1 MNRIAIYLRLSEED
15 YKKTDESISIVNQRD
30 YIRSYIENENSLK
43 NSEIEEYIDDGYSAT
58 NTNRPSFLR
67 LVDDIKGGRVGTIIV
82 KDMSRFSRDYI
93 LLGDYLSNIF
103 PFLKIRFIAI
113 NDNYD
118 SINENGNGIDTDTQF
133 KTLYYDLFSKE
144 LSEKVRGAV
153 QQIKSQGKNTNWE
166 APFGY
171 IKDPED
177 KYHIIIDKKTAFIV
191 KEAFD
196 LLLKGYSCIQ
206 VANIFNEKGYIT
218 RSERKEEL
226 KLSDYTGNLVTG
238 SKVKKRVWTNP
249 SISQLTSNE
258 LYTGDYV
265 YNKYR
270 ETKIGGRKR
279 ILLPEEEWKII
290 LNTHE
295 AIISREVFDKVKKI
309 KEKRSFGGY
318 TGNKNRSI
326 FSDKI
331 FCKECG
337 RHMSFRSDS
346 RQKKNSDKIY
356 KYRSYYCNLCKAE
369 KTPNNIREKDI
380 IELIKPK
387 LKDFKIQKTLKEER
401 VIEHKNIKEDILKE
415 ISILN
420 SNLQI
425 IYENYKKKNISKD
438 EYLKEKTFIQDK
450 KILLESKLEELKSE
464 KIDSRKETDIA
475 VLDEEGLLK
484 AYVDGSIDKIIVSRS
499 GEIEIMEKY

>member
-15 YKKTDESISIVNQRD
+15 YKKTDESVSIVNQRD

-43 NSEIEEYIDDGYSAT
+43 DSEIEEYIDDGYSAT

-67 LVDDIKGGRVGTIIV
+67 LVDDIKNGRVGTIIV

-93 LLGDYLSNIF
+93 LLGDYLTNIL

-118 SINENGNGIDTDTQF
+118 SLKEQGNGIDTDAQF

-144 LSEKVRGAV
+144 LSEKVRSSV
-153 QQIKSQGKNTNWE
+153 KQIKSQGKNTNWA

-171 IKDPED
+171 IKDHED

-206 VANIFNEKGYIT
+206 IANIFNEKAYIT

-238 SKVKKRVWTNP
+238 SKVKKRVWTNA
-249 SISQLTSNE
+249 SISQITSNE

-290 LNTHE
+290 PNTHE
-295 AIISREVFDKVKKI
+295 AIVSREVFDKVKKI
-309 KEKRSFGGY
+309 KEKRSFGEY

-369 KTPNNIREKDI
+369 KTPNNIKEKDI

-387 LKDFKIQKTLKEER
+387 LKEFKIQNTLK
-401 VIEHKNIKEDILKE
+401 KDNIDYEKEKENILKE

-425 IYENYKKKNISKD
+425 IYENYKKKIISKE
-438 EYLKEKTFIQDK
+438 EYIKEKNLIRDK
-450 KILLESKLEELKSE
+450 KLLLESKLEELKSE

-475 VLDEEGLLK
+475 VLDEEGLMK
-484 AYVDGSIDKIIVSRS
+484 AYVRSLIDKIIVSRS
-499 GEIEIMEKY
+499 GEIEIVEK

>member
-43 NSEIEEYIDDGYSAT
+43 DNEIEEYIDDGYSAT

-67 LVDDIKGGRVGTIIV
+67 LIDDIKNGRVGTIIV

-93 LLGDYLSNIF
+93 LLGDYLSNIL

-153 QQIKSQGKNTNWE
+153 KQIKSQGKNTNWA

-191 KEAFD
+191 KEAFY

-226 KLSDYTGNLVTG
+226 KLSDYTRNLVTG

-258 LYTGDYV
+258 LYTVDYV

-369 KTPNNIREKDI
+369 KTPNNIKEKDI
-380 IELIKPK
+380 IEIIKPK

-401 VIEHKNIKEDILKE
+401 VIEHKNVKEDILKE

-464 KIDSRKETDIA
+464 KIDSRKETDID

-484 AYVDGSIDKIIVSRS
+484 AYVRSLIDKIIVSRS
-499 GEIEIMEKY
+499 GEIEIVEK

>member
-15 YKKTDESISIVNQRD
+15 YKKTDESVSIVNQRD

-43 NSEIEEYIDDGYSAT
+43 DSEIEEYIDDGYSAT

-67 LVDDIKGGRVGTIIV
+67 LVDDIKNGRVGTIIV

-93 LLGDYLSNIF
+93 LLGDYLSNIL

-118 SINENGNGIDTDTQF
+118 SLKEQGNGIDTDAQF

-153 QQIKSQGKNTNWE
+153 KQIKSQGKNTNWA

-206 VANIFNEKGYIT
+206 IANIFNEKGYIT

-238 SKVKKRVWTNP
+238 SKVKKRVWTNA
-249 SISQLTSNE
+249 SISQITSNE

-265 YNKYR
+265 YNKYK

-290 LNTHE
+290 PNTHE
-295 AIISREVFDKVKKI
+295 AIISREAFDEVKSI
-309 KEKRSFGGY
+309 KEKRKFYVY
-318 TGNKNRSI
+318 TGKKNSSI
-326 FSDKI
+326 FSGKI

-337 RHMSFRSDS
+337 RPMSFRCDNI
-346 RQKKNSDKIY
+346 QKKSSDKEY
-356 KYRSYYCNLCKAE
+356 KYKSYYCYFCKAE
-369 KTPNNIREKDI
+369 KTPNNVKENVI

-387 LKDFKIQKTLKEER
+387 LNEFKVQNTVREGRTINYE
-401 VIEHKNIKEDILKE
+401 NIREDIQKE
-415 ISILN
+415 ISVLN
-420 SNLQI
+420 CNLQI
-425 IYENYKKKNISKD
+425 IYEDYKKHSISKE
-438 EYLKEKTFIQDK
+438 EYLKEKTLIQDK
-450 KILLESKLEELKSE
+450 KILLENRIDEFKSDIVNSE
-464 KIDSRKETDIA
+464 QETDST
-475 VLDEEGLLK
+475 VLDEESLLK
-484 AYVDGSIDKIIVSRS
+484 AYVNNSIDKIIVSRA
-499 GEIEIMEKY
+499 GEIEIAKI

>member
-43 NSEIEEYIDDGYSAT
+43 DSEIEEYIDDGYSAT

-93 LLGDYLSNIF
+93 LLGDYLSNIL

-118 SINENGNGIDTDTQF
+118 SLKEQGNGIDTDAQF

-153 QQIKSQGKNTNWE
+153 KQIKSQGKNTNWA

-238 SKVKKRVWTNP
+238 SKVKKRVWTNA
-249 SISQLTSNE
+249 SISQITSNE

-265 YNKYR
+265 YNKYT
-270 ETKIGGRKR
+270 ETRMGKRKR
-279 ILLPEEEWKII
+279 TLLPEEEWKII
-290 LNTHE
+290 SNTHE
-295 AIISREVFDKVKKI
+295 AIISREMFDKVKKI
-309 KEKRSFGGY
+309 KEKRSFGVY

-337 RHMSFRSDS
+337 RHMSFRCDS

-356 KYRSYYCNLCKAE
+356 KYRSYYCYFCKAE

-387 LKDFKIQKTLKEER
+387 LKEFKIQNTLK
-401 VIEHKNIKEDILKE
+401 KDNIDYEKEKENILKE

-425 IYENYKKKNISKD
+425 IYESYKKKIISKE
-438 EYLKEKTFIQDK
+438 EYLKEKNLIRDK
-450 KILLESKLEELKSE
+450 KILLESKLEELKLK
-464 KIDSRKETDIA
+464 KIDSKKETDID

-484 AYVDGSIDKIIVSRS
+484 VYVRSLIDKIIVSRS
-499 GEIEIMEKY
+499 GEIEIVEI

>member
-43 NSEIEEYIDDGYSAT
+43 DNEIEEYIDDGYSAT

-67 LVDDIKGGRVGTIIV
+67 LIDDIKNGRVGTIIV

-93 LLGDYLSNIF
+93 LLGDYLSNIL

-153 QQIKSQGKNTNWE
+153 KQIKSQGKNTNWA

-191 KEAFD
+191 KEAFY

-226 KLSDYTGNLVTG
+226 KLSDYTRNLVTG

-309 KEKRSFGGY
+309 KAKKSFSVY
-318 TGNKNRSI
+318 TGKKNRSI

-337 RHMSFRSDS
+337 RHMSFRCDS
-346 RQKKNSDKIY
+346 RQKKKSDKIY
-356 KYRSYYCNLCKAE
+356 KYKSYFCYFCKAE
-369 KTPNNIREKDI
+369 KTPNNIKEKDI

-401 VIEHKNIKEDILKE
+401 VIEHKNVKEDILKE

-464 KIDSRKETDIA
+464 KIDSRKETDID

-484 AYVDGSIDKIIVSRS
+484 AYVRSLIYKIIVSRS
-499 GEIEIMEKY
+499 GEIEIVEK

>member
-15 YKKTDESISIVNQRD
+15 YKKTDESVSIVNQRD

-43 NSEIEEYIDDGYSAT
+43 DNEIEEYIDDGYSAT

-67 LVDDIKGGRVGTIIV
+67 LVDDIKNGRVGTIIV

-93 LLGDYLSNIF
+93 LLGDYLSNIL

-118 SINENGNGIDTDTQF
+118 SLKEQGNGIDMDAQF

-153 QQIKSQGKNTNWE
+153 KQIKSQGKNTNWA

-177 KYHIIIDKKTAFIV
+177 KYRIVIDKKTAFIV

-218 RSERKEEL
+218 RSERKQEL
-226 KLSDYTGNLVTG
+226 KISDYSRNIITG
-238 SKVKKRVWTNP
+238 SKVSKRVWT
-249 SISQLTSNE
+249 SVCISQITRNE
-258 LYTGDYV
+258 LYTGNYV

-270 ETKIGGRKR
+270 ETRIGGRKS
-279 ILLPEEEWKII
+279 ILLPKEEWKVIP
-290 LNTHE
+290 NTHE

-318 TGNKNRSI
+318 KGNKNSSI

-331 FCKECG
+331 FCEECG

-346 RQKKNSDKIY
+346 RQKKNSDKVY
-356 KYRSYYCNLCKAE
+356 KYRSYFCYFCKAE
-369 KTPNNIREKDI
+369 KTPNNIKEKDI
-380 IELIKPK
+380 VEVIKPK
-387 LKDFKIQKTLKEER
+387 LKDFKIQNVWKEEI
-401 VIEHKNIKEDILKE
+401 VVNDDNIKEDILKE

-425 IYENYKKKNISKD
+425 IYENYKKKNISKE
-438 EYLKEKTFIQDK
+438 EYLKEKALIQDK
-450 KILLESKLEELKSE
+450 KMLLESKLEELKSE
-464 KIDSRKETDIA
+464 KIDSKKEMDIS
-475 VLDEEGLLK
+475 VLDEDGLLK
-484 AYVDGSIDKIIVSRS
+484 VYVDGSIDKIIVSRS
-499 GEIEIMEKY
+499 GEIEIVEI

>member
-43 NSEIEEYIDDGYSAT
+43 DSEIEEYIDDGYSAT

-67 LVDDIKGGRVGTIIV
+67 LVDDIKNGRVGTIIV

-93 LLGDYLSNIF
+93 LLGDYLSNIL

-118 SINENGNGIDTDTQF
+118 SLKEQGNGIDTDAQF

-144 LSEKVRGAV
+144 LSEKVRSSLK
-153 QQIKSQGKNTNWE
+153 QIKSQGKNTNWS

-171 IKDPED
+171 IKDPKD

-191 KEAFD
+191 KEAFY

-218 RSERKEEL
+218 RSERKQEL
-226 KLSDYTGNLVTG
+226 KISDYSRNIITG
-238 SKVKKRVWTNP
+238 SKVSKRAWT
-249 SISQLTSNE
+249 SVCISQITRNE

-265 YNKYR
+265 YNKYK
-270 ETKIGGRKR
+270 ETRIGGRKK
-279 ILLPEEEWKII
+279 ILLPEKEWKII
-290 LNTHE
+290 PNTHE
-295 AIISREVFDKVKKI
+295 AIISREVFDNVKKI

-318 TGNKNRSI
+318 TGSKNRSI

-337 RHMSFRSDS
+337 RHMSFRCDS
-346 RQKKNSDKIY
+346 RQKKKSDKIY
-356 KYRSYYCNLCKAE
+356 KYKSYFCYFCKAE
-369 KTPNNIREKDI
+369 KTPNNIKEKDI
-380 IELIKPK
+380 VEVIKPK
-387 LKDFKIQKTLKEER
+387 LKDFKIQNVWKEEI
-401 VIEHKNIKEDILKE
+401 VVNDDNIKEDILKE

-425 IYENYKKKNISKD
+425 IYENYKKKNISKE
-438 EYLKEKTFIQDK
+438 EYLKEKALIQDK
-450 KILLESKLEELKSE
+450 KMLLESKLEELKSE
-464 KIDSRKETDIA
+464 KIDSKKEMDIA
-475 VLDEEGLLK
+475 VLDEDGLLK
-484 AYVDGSIDKIIVSRS
+484 VYVDGSIDKIIVSRS
-499 GEIEIMEKY
+499 GEIEIVEI

>member
-144 LSEKVRGAV
+144 LSEKVRSSV
-153 QQIKSQGKNTNWE
+153 KQIKSQGKNTNWA

-226 KLSDYTGNLVTG
+226 KLSDYTRNLVTG

-270 ETKIGGRKR
+270 ETKIGGRKK

-369 KTPNNIREKDI
+369 KTPNNIKEKDI

-401 VIEHKNIKEDILKE
+401 VIEHKNVKEDILKE

-464 KIDSRKETDIA
+464 KIDSRKETDID

-484 AYVDGSIDKIIVSRS
+484 AYVRSLIDKIIVSRS
-499 GEIEIMEKY
+499 GEIEIVEK

>member
-1 MNRIAIYLRLSEED
+1 MNRVAIYLRLSEED
-15 YKKTDESISIVNQRD
+15 YKKADESISIVNQRD
-30 YIRSYIENENSLK
+30 YIRSYIEDENSLK
-43 NSEIEEYIDDGYSAT
+43 DSEIEEYIDDGYSAT

-67 LVDDIKGGRVGTIIV
+67 LIDDIKNGKVGTIIV

-93 LLGDYLSNIF
+93 LLGDYLSNIL
-103 PFLKIRFIAI
+103 PFFKIRFIAI

-118 SINENGNGIDTDTQF
+118 SLKEQGNGIDTDAQF

-144 LSEKVRGAV
+144 LSEKVRSSV
-153 QQIKSQGKNTNWE
+153 KQIKSQGKNTNWA

-177 KYHIIIDKKTAFIV
+177 KYHIIIDKRTVFIV
-191 KEAFD
+191 KESFD

-206 VANIFNEKGYIT
+206 IANIFNEKGYIT

-238 SKVKKRVWTNP
+238 SKVKKRVWTNA
-249 SISQLTSNE
+249 SISQITSNE

-265 YNKYR
+265 YNKYK

-279 ILLPEEEWKII
+279 ILLPEEEWKVIP
-290 LNTHE
+290 NTHE

-337 RHMSFRSDS
+337 RHMSFRCDS

-356 KYRSYYCNLCKAE
+356 KYKSYYCNLCKAE
-369 KTPNNIREKDI
+369 KTPNNIKEKDI
-380 IELIKPK
+380 IKLIKPK
-387 LKDFKIQKTLKEER
+387 LKDFKIENTLKKDK
-401 VIEHKNIKEDILKE
+401 VIDYEKEKENILKE

-425 IYENYKKKNISKD
+425 SYESYKKKIISK
-438 EYLKEKTFIQDK
+438 EAYLKKKSFIQDK
-450 KILLESKLEELKSE
+450 KILLESKLEELKPK
-464 KIDSRKETDIA
+464 KIDSKKETDIA

-484 AYVDGSIDKIIVSRS
+484 AYVRSLIDKIIVSRS
-499 GEIEIMEKY
+499 GEIEIVEK

>member
-43 NSEIEEYIDDGYSAT
+43 DSEIEEYIDDGYSAT

-67 LVDDIKGGRVGTIIV
+67 LVDDIKNGRVGTIIV

-93 LLGDYLSNIF
+93 LLGDYLSNIL

-118 SINENGNGIDTDTQF
+118 SLKEQGNGIDTDAQF

-144 LSEKVRGAV
+144 LSEKVRSSLK
-153 QQIKSQGKNTNWE
+153 QIKSQGKNTNWS

-171 IKDPED
+171 IKDPKD

-191 KEAFD
+191 KEAFY

-226 KLSDYTGNLVTG
+226 KLSDYAKNLVTG
-238 SKVKKRVWTNP
+238 SEINKRVWTNVC
-249 SISQLTSNE
+249 ISQITNNE

-265 YNKYR
+265 YNKYK

-290 LNTHE
+290 PNTHE
-295 AIISREVFDKVKKI
+295 AIISREAFDEVKSI
-309 KEKRSFGGY
+309 KEKRKFYVY
-318 TGNKNRSI
+318 TGKKNSSI
-326 FSDKI
+326 FSGKI

-337 RHMSFRSDS
+337 RPMSFRCDNI
-346 RQKKNSDKIY
+346 QKKSSDKEY
-356 KYRSYYCNLCKAE
+356 KYKSYYCYFCKAE
-369 KTPNNIREKDI
+369 KTPNNVKENVI

-387 LKDFKIQKTLKEER
+387 LNEFKVQNTVREGRTINYE
-401 VIEHKNIKEDILKE
+401 NIREDIQKE
-415 ISILN
+415 ISVLN
-420 SNLQI
+420 CNLQI
-425 IYENYKKKNISKD
+425 IYEDYKKHSISKE
-438 EYLKEKTFIQDK
+438 EYLKEKTLIQDK
-450 KILLESKLEELKSE
+450 KILLENRIDEFKSDIVNSE
-464 KIDSRKETDIA
+464 QETDST
-475 VLDEEGLLK
+475 VLDEESLLK
-484 AYVDGSIDKIIVSRS
+484 AYVNNSIDKIIVSRA
-499 GEIEIMEKY
+499 GEIEIAKI

>member
-309 KEKRSFGGY
+309 KEKRSFGVY
-318 TGNKNRSI
+318 TGKKNRSI

-356 KYRSYYCNLCKAE
+356 KYKSYYCNLCKAE
-369 KTPNNIREKDI
+369 KTPNNIKEKDI

-387 LKDFKIQKTLKEER
+387 LKEFKIQNTLK
-401 VIEHKNIKEDILKE
+401 KDNIDYEKEKEDILKE

-420 SNLQI
+420 SNLQN
-425 IYENYKKKNISKD
+425 IYENYKKKIISKE
-438 EYLKEKTFIQDK
+438 EYLKGKNLIQDK
-450 KILLESKLEELKSE
+450 KILLERKLEELKSE

>member
-15 YKKTDESISIVNQRD
+15 YKKTDESVSIVNQRD

-43 NSEIEEYIDDGYSAT
+43 DNEIEEYIDDGYSAT

-67 LVDDIKGGRVGTIIV
+67 LVDDIKNGRVGTIIV

-93 LLGDYLSNIF
+93 LLGDYLSNIL

-118 SINENGNGIDTDTQF
+118 SLKEQGNGIDTDAQF

-153 QQIKSQGKNTNWE
+153 KQIKSQGKNTNWA

-177 KYHIIIDKKTAFIV
+177 KYRIVIDKKTAFIV

-218 RSERKEEL
+218 RSERKQEL
-226 KLSDYTGNLVTG
+226 KISDYSRNIITG
-238 SKVKKRVWTNP
+238 SKVSKRVWT
-249 SISQLTSNE
+249 SVCISQITRNE
-258 LYTGDYV
+258 LYTGNYV

-270 ETKIGGRKR
+270 ETRIGGRKS
-279 ILLPEEEWKII
+279 ILLPKEEWKVIP
-290 LNTHE
+290 NTHE

-318 TGNKNRSI
+318 KGNKNSSI

-331 FCKECG
+331 FCEECG

-346 RQKKNSDKIY
+346 RQKKNSDKVY
-356 KYRSYYCNLCKAE
+356 KYRSYFCYFCKAE
-369 KTPNNIREKDI
+369 KTPNNIKEKDI
-380 IELIKPK
+380 VEVIKPK
-387 LKDFKIQKTLKEER
+387 LKDFKIQNVWKEEI
-401 VIEHKNIKEDILKE
+401 VVNDDNIKEDILKE

-425 IYENYKKKNISKD
+425 IYENYKKKNISKE
-438 EYLKEKTFIQDK
+438 EYLKEKALIQDK
-450 KILLESKLEELKSE
+450 KMLLESKLEELKSE
-464 KIDSRKETDIA
+464 KIDSKKEMDIA
-475 VLDEEGLLK
+475 VLDEDGLLK
-484 AYVDGSIDKIIVSRS
+484 VYVDGSIDKIIVSRS
-499 GEIEIMEKY
+499 GEIEIVEI

>member
-15 YKKTDESISIVNQRD
+15 YKKTDESVSIVNQRD
-30 YIRSYIENENSLK
+30 YIRSYIENEDSLK

-67 LVDDIKGGRVGTIIV
+67 LVDDIKGGKVGTIIV

-118 SINENGNGIDTDTQF
+118 SLKEQGNGLDTDTQF

-144 LSEKVRGAV
+144 LSEKVRSSV
-153 QQIKSQGKNTNWE
+153 KQIKSQGKNTNWA

-171 IKDPED
+171 VKDPKD
-177 KYHIIIDKKTAFIV
+177 KYHIIIDDKTAFIV

-196 LLLKGYSCIQ
+196 LLLKGYSCTQ
-206 VANIFNEKGYIT
+206 VANIFNKKGYIT

-226 KLSDYTGNLVTG
+226 KLSDYSRNFITG
-238 SKVKKRVWTNP
+238 SKVKKRAWT
-249 SISQLTSNE
+249 SICISQITRNE

-265 YNKYR
+265 YNKYK
-270 ETKIGGRKR
+270 ETRIGGRKR
-279 ILLPEEEWKII
+279 TLLPEEEWKVIP
-290 LNTHE
+290 NTHE

-309 KEKRSFGGY
+309 KEKRCFGEYKGK
-318 TGNKNRSI
+318 TNHSI

-346 RQKKNSDKIY
+346 RQKKNSDKEY
-356 KYRSYYCNLCKAE
+356 KYKGYFCYFCKAE

-387 LKDFKIQKTLKEER
+387 LKDFKIQNTLKEER
-401 VIEHKNIKEDILKE
+401 VIEYKNVEEEILKE
-415 ISILN
+415 IAILN
-420 SNLQI
+420 ANLQT
-425 IYENYKKKNISKD
+425 IYENYKKKNISKE

-450 KILLESKLEELKSE
+450 KVLLENKLEEVKSEAIDSKKEFDSNSLDENNLLKS
-464 KIDSRKETDIA
+464 
-475 VLDEEGLLK
+475 
-484 AYVDGSIDKIIVSRS
+484 YVDSSIDKIIVSRT
-499 GEIEIMEKY
+499 GEIEIIEV

>member
-43 NSEIEEYIDDGYSAT
+43 DNEIEEYIDDGYSAT

-67 LVDDIKGGRVGTIIV
+67 LIDDIKNGRVGTIIV

-133 KTLYYDLFSKE
+133 KTLCYDLFSKE

-153 QQIKSQGKNTNWE
+153 KQIKSQGKNTNWA

-191 KEAFD
+191 KEAFY

-226 KLSDYTGNLVTG
+226 KLSDYTRNLVTG

-369 KTPNNIREKDI
+369 KTPNNIKEKDI

-401 VIEHKNIKEDILKE
+401 VIEHKNVKEDILKE

-464 KIDSRKETDIA
+464 KIDSRKETDID

-484 AYVDGSIDKIIVSRS
+484 AYVRSLIDKIIVSRS
-499 GEIEIMEKY
+499 GEIEIVEK

>member
-15 YKKTDESISIVNQRD
+15 YKKTDESVSIVNQRG
-30 YIRSYIENENSLK
+30 YIRSYIENEDSLK

-67 LVDDIKGGRVGTIIV
+67 LIEDIKGGKVETIIV

-118 SINENGNGIDTDTQF
+118 SLKEQGNGLDTDTQF

-144 LSEKVRGAV
+144 LSEKVRSSV
-153 QQIKSQGKNTNWE
+153 KQIKSQGKNINWA

-171 IKDPED
+171 IKDPKD
-177 KYHIIIDKKTAFIV
+177 KYHIIIDEKTAFIV

-196 LLLKGYSCIQ
+196 LLLKGYSCTQ
-206 VANIFNEKGYIT
+206 VANIFNKKGYIT

-226 KLSDYTGNLVTG
+226 NLSDYSRNFITG
-238 SKVKKRVWTNP
+238 SKVKKRAWT
-249 SISQLTSNE
+249 SICISQITRNE

-265 YNKYR
+265 YNKYK
-270 ETKIGGRKR
+270 ETRIGGRKR
-279 ILLPEEEWKII
+279 ILLPEEEWRII
-290 LNTHE
+290 PNTHE
-295 AIISREVFDKVKKI
+295 AIISREVFDKVKRI
-309 KEKRSFGGY
+309 KEKRNFGEY

-346 RQKKNSDKIY
+346 RQKKNSDKDY
-356 KYRSYYCNLCKAE
+356 KYKSYFCYFCKAE
-369 KTPNNIREKDI
+369 KTPNNIKERDI

-387 LKDFKIQKTLKEER
+387 LKNFKIQNTLKEER
-401 VIEHKNIKEDILKE
+401 VIEYKNVEEEILKE
-415 ISILN
+415 IAILKA
-420 SNLQI
+420 NLQT
-425 IYENYKKKNISKD
+425 IYENYKKKNISKE
-438 EYLKEKTFIQDK
+438 EYLKEKTLIQDK
-450 KILLESKLEELKSE
+450 KVLLENKLEEVKSK
-464 KIDSRKETDIA
+464 KIDSKKEFA
-475 VLDEEGLLK
+475 SNSLDENNLLK
-484 AYVDGSIDKIIVSRS
+484 AYVDSSIDKIIVSRT
-499 GEIEIMEKY
+499 GEIEIIEV

>member
-15 YKKTDESISIVNQRD
+15 YKKTDESVSIVNQRD
-30 YIRSYIENENSLK
+30 YIRSYIENEDSLK

-58 NTNRPSFLR
+58 NTNRPAFLR
-67 LVDDIKGGRVGTIIV
+67 LVDDIKGGKVGTIVV

-93 LLGDYLSNIF
+93 LLGDYLSNIL

-118 SINENGNGIDTDTQF
+118 SLKEQGNGLDTDTQF

-144 LSEKVRGAV
+144 LSEKVRSSV
-153 QQIKSQGKNTNWE
+153 KQIKSQGKNTNWA

-171 IKDPED
+171 IKDPKD
-177 KYHIIIDKKTAFIV
+177 KYHIIIDEKVAFIV

-196 LLLKGYSCIQ
+196 LLLKGYSCTQ
-206 VANIFNEKGYIT
+206 VANIFNKKGYIT

-226 KLSDYTGNLVTG
+226 KLSDYSRNFITG
-238 SKVKKRVWTNP
+238 SKVKKRAWT
-249 SISQLTSNE
+249 SICISQITRNE

-265 YNKYR
+265 YNKYK
-270 ETKIGGRKR
+270 ETRIGGRKR
-279 ILLPEEEWKII
+279 TLLPEEEWKVIP
-290 LNTHE
+290 NTHE

-309 KEKRSFGGY
+309 KEKRCFGEYKGK
-318 TGNKNRSI
+318 TNHSI

-337 RHMSFRSDS
+337 RHMSFRSDG
-346 RQKKNSDKIY
+346 RQKKNSDKDY
-356 KYRSYYCNLCKAE
+356 KYKSYFCYFCKAE
-369 KTPNNIREKDI
+369 KTPNNIKERDI

-387 LKDFKIQKTLKEER
+387 LKNFKIQNTLKEER
-401 VIEHKNIKEDILKE
+401 VIEYKNVEEEILKE

-420 SNLQI
+420 DNLQT
-425 IYENYKKKNISKD
+425 IYENYKKKNISKE

-450 KILLESKLEELKSE
+450 KVLLENKLEEVKSK
-464 KIDSRKETDIA
+464 KIDSKKEFA
-475 VLDEEGLLK
+475 GNSLDENNLLK
-484 AYVDGSIDKIIVSRS
+484 AYVDSSIDKIIVSRT
-499 GEIEIMEKY
+499 GEIEIVEV

>member
-43 NSEIEEYIDDGYSAT
+43 DSEIEEYIDDGYSAT

-67 LVDDIKGGRVGTIIV
+67 LVDDIKNGRVGTIIV

-93 LLGDYLSNIF
+93 LLGDYLTNIL

-118 SINENGNGIDTDTQF
+118 SLKEQGNGIDTDAQF

-144 LSEKVRGAV
+144 LSEKVRSSV
-153 QQIKSQGKNTNWE
+153 KQIKSQGKNTNWA

-206 VANIFNEKGYIT
+206 IANIFNEKGYIT

-238 SKVKKRVWTNP
+238 SKVKKRVWTNA
-249 SISQLTSNE
+249 SISQITSNE

-290 LNTHE
+290 PNTHE

-356 KYRSYYCNLCKAE
+356 KYKSYYCNLCKAE
-369 KTPNNIREKDI
+369 KTSNNIREKDI

-387 LKDFKIQKTLKEER
+387 LKDFKVENTLKKDK
-401 VIEHKNIKEDILKE
+401 VIDYEKEKENILKE

-425 IYENYKKKNISKD
+425 SYESYKKKIISK
-438 EYLKEKTFIQDK
+438 EAYLKEKSFIQDK
-450 KILLESKLEELKSE
+450 KILSESKLEELKSE
-464 KIDSRKETDIA
+464 KIDLKKETDIA

-484 AYVDGSIDKIIVSRS
+484 VYVRSLIDKMIVSRS
-499 GEIEIMEKY
+499 GETEIVEI

>member
-43 NSEIEEYIDDGYSAT
+43 DNEIEEYIDDGYSAT

-67 LVDDIKGGRVGTIIV
+67 LIDDIKNGRVGTIIV

-93 LLGDYLSNIF
+93 LLGDYLSNIL

-153 QQIKSQGKNTNWE
+153 KQIKSQGKNTNWA

-191 KEAFD
+191 KEAFY

-226 KLSDYTGNLVTG
+226 KLSDYTRNLVTG

-369 KTPNNIREKDI
+369 KTPNNIKEKDI

-401 VIEHKNIKEDILKE
+401 VIEHKNVKEDILKE

-464 KIDSRKETDIA
+464 KIDSRKETDID

-484 AYVDGSIDKIIVSRS
+484 AYVRSLIYKIIVSRS
-499 GEIEIMEKY
+499 GEIEIVEK

>member
-15 YKKTDESISIVNQRD
+15 YKKTDESVSIVNQRD
-30 YIRSYIENENSLK
+30 YIRSYIENEDSLK
-43 NSEIEEYIDDGYSAT
+43 NSEIEEYVDDGYSAT

-67 LVDDIKGGRVGTIIV
+67 LIEDIKGDRVGTIIV

-93 LLGDYLSNIF
+93 LLGDYLSNIL

-118 SINENGNGIDTDTQF
+118 SLKEQGNGLDTDTQF

-144 LSEKVRGAV
+144 LSEKVRSSV
-153 QQIKSQGKNTNWE
+153 KQIKSQGKNINWA

-171 IKDPED
+171 IKDPKD
-177 KYHIIIDKKTAFIV
+177 KYHIIIDDKTAFIV

-196 LLLKGYSCIQ
+196 LLLKGYSCTQ
-206 VANIFNEKGYIT
+206 VANIFNKKGYIT

-226 KLSDYTGNLVTG
+226 KLSDYTGNLLTG
-238 SKVKKRVWTNP
+238 SKVKKRAWTNVC
-249 SISQLTSNE
+249 ISQITRNE

-270 ETKIGGRKR
+270 ETRIGKRKR
-279 ILLPEEEWKII
+279 TLLPEEEWKII
-290 LNTHE
+290 PNTHE
-295 AIISREVFDKVKKI
+295 AIISREVFDKVKRI
-309 KEKRSFGGY
+309 KEKRNFGEYKGK
-318 TGNKNRSI
+318 TNHSI

-346 RQKKNSDKIY
+346 RQKKNSDKEY
-356 KYRSYYCNLCKAE
+356 KYKGYFCYFCKAE
-369 KTPNNIREKDI
+369 KTPNNIKERDI

-387 LKDFKIQKTLKEER
+387 LKNFKIQNTLKEER
-401 VIEHKNIKEDILKE
+401 VIEYKNVEEEILKE
-415 ISILN
+415 IAILN
-420 SNLQI
+420 ANLQT
-425 IYENYKKKNISKD
+425 IYENYKKKNISKE
-438 EYLKEKTFIQDK
+438 EYLKEKTLIQDK
-450 KILLESKLEELKSE
+450 KVLLESKLEEVKSHN
-464 KIDSRKETDIA
+464 IDSKKEFDGNF
-475 VLDEEGLLK
+475 LDENNLLK
-484 AYVDGSIDKIIVSRS
+484 AYVDSSIDKIIVSRT
-499 GEIEIMEKY
+499 GEIEIVEV

>member
-401 VIEHKNIKEDILKE
+401 VIEHKNVKEDILKE

-464 KIDSRKETDIA
+464 KIDSRKETDID

-484 AYVDGSIDKIIVSRS
+484 AYVRSLIDKIIVSRS
-499 GEIEIMEKY
+499 GEIEIVEK

>member
-144 LSEKVRGAV
+144 LSEKVRSSV
-153 QQIKSQGKNTNWE
+153 KQIKSQGKNTNWA

-226 KLSDYTGNLVTG
+226 KLSDYTRNLVTG

-270 ETKIGGRKR
+270 ETKIGGRKK

-401 VIEHKNIKEDILKE
+401 VIEHKNVKEDILKE

-420 SNLQI
+420 SDLQI

-464 KIDSRKETDIA
+464 KIDSRKETDID

-484 AYVDGSIDKIIVSRS
+484 AYARSLIDKIIVSRS
-499 GEIEIMEKY
+499 GEIEIVEK

>member
-15 YKKTDESISIVNQRD
+15 YKKTDESVSISNQRD
-30 YIRSYIENENSLK
+30 YTRSYIENDNSLK
-43 NSEIEEYIDDGYSAT
+43 DSEIEEYIDDGYSAT
-58 NTNRPSFLR
+58 NTNRPAFLR
-67 LVDDIKGGRVGTIIV
+67 LVDDIKGGKVETIVV

-93 LLGDYLSNIF
+93 LLGDYLSNIL

-118 SINENGNGIDTDTQF
+118 SLKEQGNGLDTDTQF

-144 LSEKVRGAV
+144 LSEKVRSSV
-153 QQIKSQGKNTNWE
+153 KQIKSQGKNTNWA

-171 IKDPED
+171 IKDPKD
-177 KYHIIIDKKTAFIV
+177 KYHIIIDEKTAFIV

-196 LLLKGYSCIQ
+196 LLLKGYSCTQ
-206 VANIFNEKGYIT
+206 VANIFNKKGYIT

-226 KLSDYTGNLVTG
+226 KLSDYSRNFITG
-238 SKVKKRVWTNP
+238 SKVKKRAWT
-249 SISQLTSNE
+249 SICISQITRNE

-265 YNKYR
+265 YNKYK
-270 ETKIGGRKR
+270 ETRIGGRKR
-279 ILLPEEEWKII
+279 ILLPEEEWRII
-290 LNTHE
+290 PNTHE
-295 AIISREVFDKVKKI
+295 AIISREVFDKVKRI
-309 KEKRSFGGY
+309 KEKRNFGEY

-346 RQKKNSDKIY
+346 RQKKNSDKDY
-356 KYRSYYCNLCKAE
+356 KYKSYFCYFCKAE
-369 KTPNNIREKDI
+369 KTPNNIKERDI

-387 LKDFKIQKTLKEER
+387 LKNFKIQNTLKEER
-401 VIEHKNIKEDILKE
+401 VIEYKNVEEEILKE
-415 ISILN
+415 IAILN
-420 SNLQI
+420 ANLQT
-425 IYENYKKKNISKD
+425 IYENYKRKNISKE
-438 EYLKEKTFIQDK
+438 EYLKEKNLIRDK
-450 KILLESKLEELKSE
+450 KVLLENKLEELKPE
-464 KIDSRKETDIA
+464 KIDSKKEMDIA

-484 AYVDGSIDKIIVSRS
+484 AYVRSLIDKIIVSRT
-499 GEIEIMEKY
+499 GEIEIIEV

>member
-1 MNRIAIYLRLSEED
+1 MSKIAIYLRLSEED
-15 YKKTDESISIVNQRD
+15 YKKTDESVSIVNQRD
-30 YIRSYIENENSLK
+30 YIRSYIENDNSLK

-67 LVDDIKGGRVGTIIV
+67 LVDDIKGGKVGTIIV

-93 LLGDYLSNIF
+93 LLGDYLSNIL

-118 SINENGNGIDTDTQF
+118 SLKEQGNGLDTDTQF

-144 LSEKVRGAV
+144 LSEKVRSSV
-153 QQIKSQGKNTNWE
+153 KQIKSQGKNINWA

-171 IKDPED
+171 IKDPKD
-177 KYHIIIDKKTAFIV
+177 KYHIIIDDKTAFIV

-196 LLLKGYSCIQ
+196 LLLKGYSCTQ
-206 VANIFNEKGYIT
+206 VANIFNKKGYIT

-226 KLSDYTGNLVTG
+226 KLSDYSRNFITG
-238 SKVKKRVWTNP
+238 SKVKKRAWT
-249 SISQLTSNE
+249 SICISQITRNE

-265 YNKYR
+265 YNKYK
-270 ETKIGGRKR
+270 ETRIGGRKR
-279 ILLPEEEWKII
+279 ILLPEEEWRII
-290 LNTHE
+290 PNTHE
-295 AIISREVFDKVKKI
+295 AIISREVFDKVKRI
-309 KEKRSFGGY
+309 KEKRNFGEY

-346 RQKKNSDKIY
+346 RQKKNSDKDY
-356 KYRSYYCNLCKAE
+356 KYKSYFCYFCKAE
-369 KTPNNIREKDI
+369 KTPNNIKERDI

-387 LKDFKIQKTLKEER
+387 LKNFKIQNTLKEER
-401 VIEHKNIKEDILKE
+401 VIEYKNVEEEILKE
-415 ISILN
+415 IAILN
-420 SNLQI
+420 ANLQT
-425 IYENYKKKNISKD
+425 IYENYKKKNISKE
-438 EYLKEKTFIQDK
+438 EYLKEKTLIQDK
-450 KILLESKLEELKSE
+450 KVLLENKLEEVKSK
-464 KIDSRKETDIA
+464 KIDSKKEFA
-475 VLDEEGLLK
+475 SNSSDENNLLK
-484 AYVDGSIDKIIVSRS
+484 AYVDSSIDKIIVSRT
-499 GEIEIMEKY
+499 GEIEIIEV